1 MCLRAAL
8 ECQLTSLLQL
18 FALET
23 MRDKY
28 WHNMAAR
35 IQRCWRAYWRFKN
48 EQATKIQRFWKNQK
62 EGLVYARKRD
72 YGHQVLGGR
81 KQRRRFSLLGMRK
94 FMGDYLD
101 VGGRSAQGELLRNA
115 AGLSGEDSGVAG
127 GLPLTATASET
138 VHYSSRIEILVSKF
152 GRTSKLSPRFLIVVR
167 VFNHRVNCTDSHNRQ
182 KRACISLFRR

>member
-1 MCLRAAL
+1 
-8 ECQLTSLLQL
+8 
-18 FALET
+18 

-115 AGLSGEDSGVAG
+115 AGLSREWFLVVG
-127 GLPLTATASET
+127 GMPLIAKQPPRPCILARG
-138 VHYSSRIEILVSKF
+138 SRFSYPSLAEQ
-152 GRTSKLSPRFLIVVR
+152 
-167 VFNHRVNCTDSHNRQ
+167 VN
-182 KRACISLFRR
+182 

>member
-1 MCLRAAL
+1 VADGRHQGVYQEPGNGKHRGLSLAPADAA
-8 ECQLTSLLQL
+8 QL

-35 IQRCWRAYWRFKN
+35 IQRCWRAYWRYKN

-62 EGLVYARKRD
+62 EGLVYARKRE

-115 AGLSGEDSGVAG
+115 AGLSGRCYQMKEG
-127 GLPLTATASET
+127 
-138 VHYSSRIEILVSKF
+138 
-152 GRTSKLSPRFLIVVR
+152 PR
-167 VFNHRVNCTDSHNRQ
+167 
-182 KRACISLFRR
+182 

>member
-1 MCLRAAL
+1 MRAHAQGYGYRQGRVADGRYQGVYQESGNSMCSSILKGL
-8 ECQLTSLLQL
+8 GLIVLQL

-115 AGLSGEDSGVAG
+115 AGLSREC
-127 GLPLTATASET
+127 
-138 VHYSSRIEILVSKF
+138 YSPAANYS
-152 GRTSKLSPRFLIVVR
+152 
-167 VFNHRVNCTDSHNRQ
+167 
-182 KRACISLFRR
+182 

>member
-1 MCLRAAL
+1 VADGSHQGVYQEPGNGKQSGVSSFAAL
-8 ECQLTSLLQL
+8 TFTQL

-35 IQRCWRAYWRFKN
+35 IQRCWRAYWRYKN

-115 AGLSGEDSGVAG
+115 AGLSRECAED
-127 GLPLTATASET
+127 
-138 VHYSSRIEILVSKF
+138 
-152 GRTSKLSPRFLIVVR
+152 VVER
-167 VFNHRVNCTDSHNRQ
+167 C
-182 KRACISLFRR
+182 